1 MLYGFLNLYADYLS
15 VYIVSTDFLNT
26 EKQLL
31 QHWKTLCKMS
41 ITCFKNILAQ
51 GSPHAFTFPIYWA
64 PIILLSPG
72 PGLSI

>member
-31 QHWKTLCKMS
+31 QH
-41 ITCFKNILAQ
+41 
-51 GSPHAFTFPIYWA
+51 
-64 PIILLSPG
+64 
-72 PGLSI
+72 